1 MNNTNHLQNYIE
13 QKLADLD
20 NQKDMNDVIRKGKF
34 SFGMDAITYGH
45 LPAWKTLLQQ
55 KKKLVRWIWIDAFAA
70 SLLVVSIATDIWEKF
85 ATGWIKALAGLLL
98 LSLIIMFVLV
108 VTTCFN
114 LFLRFRQTDSIVRKL
129 IYQDLLYQLKTDAEK
144 QVSE

>member
-1 MNNTNHLQNYIE
+1 MNNTNSLQNYIE

-20 NQKDMNDVIRKGKF
+20 NQKDMNDVISKGKF
-34 SFGMDAITYGH
+34 SFGMDAATYGH